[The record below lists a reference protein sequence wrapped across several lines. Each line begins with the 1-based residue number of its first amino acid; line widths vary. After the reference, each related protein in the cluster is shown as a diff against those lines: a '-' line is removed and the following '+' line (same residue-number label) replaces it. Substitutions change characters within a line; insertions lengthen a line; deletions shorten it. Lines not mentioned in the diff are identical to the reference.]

1 MKDINLDFRFSKLK
15 ILPALCFIL
24 SLGITSAGCSQ
35 HGLSVSSHREVSK
48 NFSTIKSVCLV
59 ELQNKT
65 SYPQVSEDVTES
77 LHQSLQKKQW
87 FNLSLL
93 KQTDAAWKALEV
105 RPDSAYTLEQLMTAR
120 KLLGTDALLIGTVT
134 SYSPYPRMAMGLQ
147 LKLVDLRTGQ
157 VVWAIQQI
165 WDTADKAT
173 QERIKKYFEQQ
184 LRSDFSPI
192 GEQLATLSPINFVKF
207 ITYEVTEMM

>member
-1 MKDINLDFRFSKLK
+1 MKDINPDFRFSKLK

-24 SLGITSAGCSQ
+24 SLGITSAGCSKN
-35 HGLSVSSHREVSK
+35 GLSLSSAHEVSK
-48 NFSTIKSVCLV
+48 NLSGIKSVCLV
-59 ELQNKT
+59 ELENKT
-65 SYPQVSEDVTES
+65 NYPQISEDVTES

-93 KQTDAAWKALEV
+93 KQTDTAWKALEV
-105 RPDSAYTLEQLMTAR
+105 RPDSTYTLEQLMTAR

-165 WDTADKAT
+165 WDAADKAT
-173 QERIKKYFEQQ
+173 QERIKKYYNQQ

-207 ITYEVTEMM
+207 VTYEVTEMM

>member
-35 HGLSVSSHREVSK
+35 SRLSLSSHREVSK
-48 NFSTIKSVCLV
+48 NLSAIKSVCLV

-65 SYPQVSEDVTES
+65 SYPQISEDVTES

-93 KQTDAAWKALEV
+93 KQTDTAWKALEV
-105 RPDSAYTLEQLMTAR
+105 RPDSAYTLEQLMTAH

-165 WDTADKAT
+165 WDAADKAT
-173 QERIKKYFEQQ
+173 QERIKKYFNQQ

>member
-1 MKDINLDFRFSKLK
+1 MKDINFDLRLGKLK
-15 ILPALCFIL
+15 LLVPVCFIL
-24 SLGITSAGCSQ
+24 SIGITSPGCSKN
-35 HGLSVSSHREVSK
+35 GSYLSSHGEVSK
-48 NFSTIKSVCLV
+48 NLSAIKNVHLV

-65 SYPQVSEDVTES
+65 QYPQISEDITES

-87 FNLSLL
+87 FNLSVL
-93 KQTDAAWKALEV
+93 KQTDAAWEALEV
-105 RPDSAYTLEQLMTAR
+105 KPDSAYTLEQLLAAR

-173 QERIKKYFEQQ
+173 QQRIKKYFDQQ

-192 GEQLATLSPINFVKF
+192 GEQLATLSPLNFIKF
-207 ITYEVTEMM
+207 ITYEVTETM

>member
-1 MKDINLDFRFSKLK
+1 MKDIDFGLRFGKLK
-15 ILPALCFIL
+15 LLVPVCFIL
-24 SLGITSAGCSQ
+24 SLGITSPGCSKN
-35 HGLSVSSHREVSK
+35 GSYPSSHREVSK
-48 NFSTIKSVCLV
+48 NLSAIKNVYLV

-65 SYPQVSEDVTES
+65 MYPQISEDITES

-93 KQTDAAWKALEV
+93 KQTDATWEALEV
-105 RPDSAYTLEQLMTAR
+105 KPDSAYTLEQLLAAR
-120 KLLGTDALLIGTVT
+120 KLLGTDALLMGTVT

-173 QERIKKYFEQQ
+173 QQRIKKYFDQQ

-192 GEQLATLSPINFVKF
+192 GEQLATLSPINFIKF
-207 ITYEVTEMM
+207 ITYEVTETM